1 MKQDKKK
8 KEPKKLSE
16 ICVSSITFPPFFR
29 SSEVQEFSSDITTA
43 SIYRNYKI
51 YRIYNNYRIYSYYR
65 IYNIYSINMRKK

>member
-8 KEPKKLSE
+8 KKPKKLSE

-29 SSEVQEFSSDITTA
+29 SSEVQEFSLDITTA
-43 SIYRNYKI
+43 SIYSIYNI
-51 YRIYNNYRIYSYYR
+51 YRIYKVYRIYSYYR